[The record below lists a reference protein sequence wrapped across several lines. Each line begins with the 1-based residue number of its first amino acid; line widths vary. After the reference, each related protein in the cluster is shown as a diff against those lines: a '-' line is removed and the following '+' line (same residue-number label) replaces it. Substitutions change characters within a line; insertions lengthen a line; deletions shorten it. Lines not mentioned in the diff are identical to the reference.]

1 MAIFELI
8 RFLFPLFPFLML
20 SVIFVASY
28 WFPSTTLPA
37 MEAVLVFRRQT
48 LQIHYLL
55 DHAVEIVNTF
65 GWLWIRFCIASGVVS
80 LTMNEILKPIVI
92 FLARKAYG

>member
-37 MEAVLVFRRQT
+37 MEAVLVR
-48 LQIHYLL
+48 ILL
-55 DHAVEIVNTF
+55 GLPSTNT
-65 GWLWIRFCIASGVVS
+65 ADS
-80 LTMNEILKPIVI
+80 LPP
-92 FLARKAYG
+92 